1 MNREAQLNF
10 DTICFCSATLKYTQH
25 HWKSRGCSHK
35 HLYTLY
41 LLGENDYQLAEDVD
55 EIQEQINWVPATQ
68 RILRLATQAFSQFRI
83 IIIVYTSVF
92 MGKWQIH
99 QKECKICHKA
109 CVCVTVPQCVCGI
122 FLIAVCGTLTV
133 LIILSK

>member
-55 EIQEQINWVPATQ
+55 EIQEQIN
-68 RILRLATQAFSQFRI
+68 
-83 IIIVYTSVF
+83 
-92 MGKWQIH
+92 
-99 QKECKICHKA
+99 
-109 CVCVTVPQCVCGI
+109 
-122 FLIAVCGTLTV
+122 
-133 LIILSK
+133 